1 MFFYAVFIK
10 IYKKIYK
17 NIKKRHH
24 AKDCAK
30 IRYKEDANEL
40 I

>member
-1 MFFYAVFIK
+1 MFLYAVFIK
-10 IYKKIYK
+10 IYKKIY
-17 NIKKRHH
+17 KKRHH

-30 IRYKEDANEL
+30 IRYKEDANKL